1 MIRCSTC
8 NSSRWVYLKRAPV
21 AGGLAR
27 FIGLSRYGCQA
38 CGRHGWHFSRRR
50 HRAVSDAH
58 LSSPVHTA
66 MGAVPALA
74 RSRRIPARWVVAI
87 GLGIA
92 VLLFTGFVTRP
103 GASSP
108 FPADDLVR
116 MQQPPAVVAAPHASA
131 PPAAERRPMASPPAS
146 MVRETTHSAK
156 RPATRVTATTKG
168 STPVPRFHGSLA
180 VDSDPVGALV
190 SIDGRV
196 VGATPLLLKAVPAGS
211 RVVRIESHGYE
222 RWSFAARVVANQEV
236 RVVANLQRGPDQ

>member
-27 FIGLSRYGCQA
+27 FLGLSRYGCQA
-38 CGRHGWHFSRRR
+38 CGRRGWHFSRRR
-50 HRAVSDAH
+50 HRAVGDARVP
-58 LSSPVHTA
+58 SPTNTA
-66 MGAVPALA
+66 MGAMPALA
-74 RSRRIPARWVVAI
+74 RSRRLPARWVVAI

-108 FPADDLVR
+108 LPSDDLVR
-116 MQQPPAVVAAPHASA
+116 MQQPSGVVATARASA
-131 PPAAERRPMASPPAS
+131 PSAADPSTMITPPAIV
-146 MVRETTHSAK
+146 VRE
-156 RPATRVTATTKG
+156 ATRATARQPGRVTTTRKG
-168 STPVPRFHGSLA
+168 STAVPRFHGSLA
-180 VDSDPVGALV
+180 VDSDPGGALV
-190 SIDGRV
+190 SVDGRV

-211 RVVRIESHGYE
+211 RVVRIESDGYE
-222 RWSFAARVVANQEV
+222 RWSFAARVVANQQV